1 MALVDLDL
9 KLKGMEAKVVNTMHG
24 KIIIEAKAEI
34 AEEVALILEKIME
47 EAERVL
53 LKAVP
58 VEAQVVVVDSWAE
71 K

>member
-9 KLKGMEAKVVNTMHG
+9 KLKGMETKIVNTMHG

-34 AEEVALILEKIME
+34 AEEVALILKETME
-47 EAERVL
+47 EAEEVL
-53 LKAVP
+53 LKTVLIDT
-58 VEAQVVVVDSWAE
+58 EVVVVGSKGE